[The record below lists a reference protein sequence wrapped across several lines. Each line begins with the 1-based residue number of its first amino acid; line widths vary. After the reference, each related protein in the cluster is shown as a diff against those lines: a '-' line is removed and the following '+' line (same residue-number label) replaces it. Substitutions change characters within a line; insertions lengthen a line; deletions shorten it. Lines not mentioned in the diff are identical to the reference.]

1 MQQVW
6 SVVVALVLV
15 NVIGFGLAL
24 LFRKVSRIRSRRR
37 G

>member
-6 SVVVALVLV
+6 TIAAALILANAV
-15 NVIGFGLAL
+15 GFGSAL
-24 LFRKVSRIRSRRR
+24 LFRKISRIRSRRR

>member
-6 SVVVALVLV
+6 TIVAALILV
-15 NVIGFGLAL
+15 NVIGFGFAL
-24 LFRKVSRIRSRRR
+24 LFRKISRIRSRRR